1 MRFADADLSGLDG
14 VYVLVVEDSDDSR
27 EALRRILEHCGALV
41 TAARLLALLRP
52 HVLVTDVGMPGQA
65 AGRDGALSR
74 GTATHDSEVRHH
86 HSARRRLV
94 ERGARGA
101 RGCPPGS
108 QAPEAQVSDA
118 EAREE
123 VAQGK
128 DGGGVCTGAD
138 RGQESGSNSPAC

>member
-65 AGRDGALSR
+65 AGRRLIPFVAGRGRKSDGALSR
-74 GTATHDSEVRHH
+74 GTATRDSELEPEGAASRDRRPPQGVPRHA
-86 HSARRRLV
+86 S
-94 ERGARGA
+94 GAHAIRPSGRA
-101 RGCPPGS
+101 ASRVPAYPP
-108 QAPEAQVSDA
+108 
-118 EAREE
+118 R
-123 VAQGK
+123 
-128 DGGGVCTGAD
+128 
-138 RGQESGSNSPAC
+138 SGLI

>member
-52 HVLVTDVGMPGQA
+52 HVLATDVGMPGQA

-74 GTATHDSEVRHH
+74 GTATRDSELEPEGAISRGRLVPFRR
-86 HSARRRLV
+86 SARKVVR
-94 ERGARGA
+94 
-101 RGCPPGS
+101 
-108 QAPEAQVSDA
+108 
-118 EAREE
+118 
-123 VAQGK
+123 
-128 DGGGVCTGAD
+128 
-138 RGQESGSNSPAC
+138 

>member
-52 HVLVTDVGMPGQA
+52 HVLATDVGMPGQA

-74 GTATHDSEVRHH
+74 GTATRDSELEPEGAASRGRRIPFERWPGGASR
-86 HSARRRLV
+86 SAPLLR
-94 ERGARGA
+94 
-101 RGCPPGS
+101 
-108 QAPEAQVSDA
+108 
-118 EAREE
+118 
-123 VAQGK
+123 
-128 DGGGVCTGAD
+128 
-138 RGQESGSNSPAC
+138 